1 MQESRSQQQLGSTQ
15 TNGFKVDAEERVDLY
30 TVVREMR
37 EVIHGETRV
46 SRAFIATHLKESEK
60 NEVDLETAFN
70 NWRAQFSDENQ
81 ETNPIFTGFLSIR
94 GPFSFH
100 LLESDSKSLNAYLKH
115 LHTEFKQKNTPYES
129 IQVLAFN
136 EENPSRFYSEWGA
149 CKALHSS
156 NVPLSK
162 PEKSDSEV
170 QDRIFAI
177 YNMFCQSG
185 VRLRDRERNQIKK
198 SEKRWNEVSD
208 EIAISNDDFSTM
220 INARVMSIDDYY
232 MLYLE
237 DLEIELDN
245 ELQFPQ
251 HPTLL
256 DTLEYKDNLL

>member
-1 MQESRSQQQLGSTQ
+1 MQENRSHQNLGASQ
-15 TNGFKVDAEERVDLY
+15 TSGFKVDAEERVDLY
-30 TVVREMR
+30 GVVRDMR
-37 EVIHGETRV
+37 EVPDTETRV
-46 SRAFIATHLKESEK
+46 SRAFIAANIKESEK
-60 NEVDLETAFN
+60 KEVDLEADFN
-70 NWRAQFSDENQ
+70 NWRAQFIDENQ
-81 ETNPIFTGFLSIR
+81 ETNPVFTGFLSIR

-115 LHTEFKQKNTPYES
+115 LYTESKQKNSIYEN

-136 EENPSRFYSEWGA
+136 EENPYRFYSEWGA

-162 PEKSDSEV
+162 PEKSDTEV

-185 VRLRDRERNQIKK
+185 LRLRERERNQIKK

-220 INARVMSIDDYY
+220 INARVMSIEDYY

-256 DTLEYKDNLL
+256 DTLEYKDNLV